1 MTNPSSQRL
10 RIAAIPAVAI
20 LALVLTACSN
30 VAATASASR
39 TATAGATP
47 SGQVVTPGEVD
58 SIVASDTAI
67 NNKANASLSMTLQNT
82 HESCMQEVLDDAT
95 YRGELAAGA
104 KTLGGS
110 FDQAPRRAFVPHQSS
125 YPAYFSVLAEDRAS
139 SQPTTTNLL
148 TYVKVAPSAGW
159 KLGSSSQILG
169 PTDGGVSVPKAAT
182 DTHGY
187 ATSLDV
193 KDADDLLIAPDE
205 TAGRVAAAF
214 TAEAATGKLPPG
226 ISAEFGPD
234 GVANPHTIAG
244 AYSAAGTVTTTFS
257 ATVPASAATGR
268 PSLDCPSP
276 AYRLADGG
284 ALVTFTAFSQEHVK
298 VRSGEAVVQPSNRS
312 ALGVLLPP
320 GTYSSVTLTSGD
332 MGVAIVPPAGSKS
345 PIDVIGQ
352 ASEGLTET
360 GVTSSGSSPSIASG
374 GPADASSIAKA
385 VNPGLV
391 DIDVTFGYENVRG
404 AGTGMVLTPNGEV
417 LTNNHV
423 IDGETSIRVTDV
435 GNGRTYGANV
445 LGYDHSSD
453 VAVLQLEGASGL
465 QPVSLGNST
474 SVPNGAAVVA
484 IGNAGGSG
492 GTPSYAGGR
501 VTALDQ
507 SITASDEADGTSEQL
522 GGLIETNA
530 DIQPGDSGGPLVN
543 SSSKVIGMDT
553 AASSG
558 FSFEQGGISAVQ
570 GFSIPID
577 TALSIATEITAGHA
591 TSGVHIGATAFL
603 GVSVV
608 SAASSGFGGFGR
620 PVPRPTSS
628 GAVIQ
633 SVVSGGPAAKAGLA
647 GGDTITS
654 VGGHSVTSANS
665 LTTAILSEN
674 PDGVVSVVYLGPS
687 GVKHTVSVH
696 LESGPPQ

>member
-1 MTNPSSQRL
+1 MPNPSIQRL
-10 RIAAIPAVAI
+10 RIAAVPAVAT
-20 LALVLTACSN
+20 LALVLTACSSM
-30 VAATASASR
+30 AATASASR
-39 TATAGATP
+39 TATAAATP

-67 NNKANASLSMTLQNT
+67 NNNANASLSMALQDS
-82 HESCMQEVLDDAT
+82 HESCLQEVLDDTT

-110 FDQAPRRAFVPHQSS
+110 FDQVPRRAFVPHENT

-148 TYVKVAPSAGW
+148 TYVKVAPSAQW
-159 KLGSSSQILG
+159 KLSSSSEILG
-169 PTDGGVSVPKAAT
+169 PTDAGVSVPETAT
-182 DTHGY
+182 GAQGY

-193 KDADDLLIAPDE
+193 QDTNGMLIAPDQV
-205 TAGRVAAAF
+205 AGRVASAF
-214 TAEAATGKLPPG
+214 TAEAATGKLPTG
-226 ISAEFGPD
+226 ISAEFGPKS
-234 GVANPHTIAG
+234 VADPHTIAA
-244 AYSAAGTVTTTFS
+244 AYSEIGPVTTTFS
-257 ATVPASAATGR
+257 ATVPASAAAGR
-268 PSLDCPSP
+268 PSRDCPSP

-284 ALVTFTAFSQEHVK
+284 ALVSFTVFSQIHVK

-312 ALGVLLPP
+312 ALGMLLPP

-332 MGVAIVPPAGSKS
+332 MAVAIVPPAESKS

-352 ASEGLTET
+352 ASEGLIET
-360 GVTSSGSSPSIASG
+360 GVTSSGSSSPIASG

-435 GNGRTYGANV
+435 GNGRTYGAKV
-445 LGYDHSSD
+445 LGYDRSSD

-474 SVPNGAAVVA
+474 SVHNGAAVVA
-484 IGNAGGSG
+484 IGNAGGNG

-522 GGLIETNA
+522 VGLIETNA

-543 SSSKVIGMDT
+543 SSGKVISMDT

-577 TALSIATEITAGHA
+577 TALTIAKEITASQA
-591 TSGVHIGATAFL
+591 TSAVHIGATAFL
-603 GVSVV
+603 GVSVI
-608 SAASSGFGGFGR
+608 SGASSGFGEFGR

-628 GAVIQ
+628 GAVIA
-633 SVVSGGPAAKAGLA
+633 SVVSGRPAAKAGLA
-647 GGDTITS
+647 AGDTITS
-654 VGGHSVTSANS
+654 IGGHSVTSANS
-665 LTTAILSEN
+665 LTTVLMSEM
-674 PDGVVSVVYLGPS
+674 PDGAVSIVYLDSS
-687 GVKHTVSVH
+687 GVKHTVTVH